1 MLLFTAV
8 SVSRT
13 KMPLFLPASLAFSV
27 ALAFWKRVSTGEMM
41 PIRSPD
47 DQRTG

>member
-1 MLLFTAV
+1 
-8 SVSRT
+8 
-13 KMPLFLPASLAFSV
+13 MPLFLPASLAFSV

-41 PIRSPD
+41 PIRSPG